1 MSTVNLN
8 KPLSKPLL
16 RIEDLRVC
24 FDTYAGTVQ
33 AVRGVDLDLRP
44 GEVLAIVGESGC
56 GKSVTAQAVMQLN
69 PSPPARVESG
79 HILMDGLDLLALTD
93 RQMRQIRGREISM
106 IFQDPMTSL
115 NPTARIGRQ
124 IEESILQHRRVSRA
138 EARARAVEMLGLVG
152 IANPQARMRQ
162 YPYEFSG
169 GMRQRVMIA
178 MALVCSP
185 KILIADEPTTALD
198 GTIQSQ
204 IIDLLLDL
212 RKKLGTTILIITHD
226 MGVVADIADRVA
238 VMYAGL
244 IVEQGTVRELFYQP
258 RHPYTAGLLNS
269 IPRMNQRKTALVPIE
284 GNPPDLL
291 HPPAGCPFAGRCG
304 RCMRICAESM
314 PDKTQLTGEHF
325 VRCWLEHEYA
335 PGREASRVP

>member
-1 MSTVNLN
+1 MSQNDPN
-8 KPLSKPLL
+8 KPLMQ
-16 RIEDLRVC
+16 IEGLRVS

-33 AVRGVDLDLRP
+33 AVRGVDIELRQ

-56 GKSVTAQAVMQLN
+56 GKTVTAQAVMQLN
-69 PSPPARVESG
+69 PAPPARVESG
-79 HILMDGLDLLALTD
+79 RILLEGRDLLSLTD
-93 RQMRQIRGREISM
+93 RQMRRVRGHEISM

-124 IEESILQHRRVSRA
+124 IMEGILRHQQVSRQ
-138 EARARAVEMLGLVG
+138 EARERAVEMLRLVG
-152 IANPQARMRQ
+152 IANPEARMRQ

-178 MALVCSP
+178 MALVCNP

-198 GTIQSQ
+198 VTIQSQ

-212 RKKLGTTILIITHD
+212 RQQLNTTILLITHD

-244 IVEQGTVRELFYQP
+244 IVEQGTVRELFYEP
-258 RHPYTAGLLNS
+258 RHPYTLGLLQS
-269 IPRMNQRKTALVPIE
+269 IPKMNRQEKKLVPIE

-291 HPPAGCPFAGRCG
+291 DPPPGCPFAGRCR
-304 RCMRICAESM
+304 RCMRICRERL
-314 PDKTQLTGEHF
+314 PDKTPLTQEHF
-325 VRCWLEHEYA
+325 VRCWLQHEYA
-335 PGREASRVP
+335 SGQEVRRVP

>member
-1 MSTVNLN
+1 MSELN
-8 KPLSKPLL
+8 QRELLL
-16 RIEDLRVC
+16 RIEDLRVS

-33 AVRGVDLDLRP
+33 AVRGVDIEMRR
-44 GEVLAIVGESGC
+44 GEILAIVGESGC
-56 GKSVTAQAVMQLN
+56 GKSVTAQAVLQLN
-69 PSPPARVESG
+69 PSPPARVDSG
-79 HILMDGLDLLALTD
+79 RILLEGKDLLSLTD
-93 RQMRQIRGREISM
+93 RQMRRVRGREISM

-124 IEESILQHRRVSRA
+124 IVEGILRHQKISRG
-138 EARARAVEMLGLVG
+138 EARERAVEMLRLVG
-152 IANPQARMRQ
+152 IANPETRMRQ

-178 MALVCSP
+178 MALVCNP

-198 GTIQSQ
+198 VTIQSQ

-212 RKKLGTTILIITHD
+212 RKKLNTAILIITHD

-258 RHPYTAGLLNS
+258 RHPYTLGLLNS
-269 IPRMNQRKTALVPIE
+269 IPRMNQTRTELVPIE

-291 HPPAGCPFAGRCG
+291 NPPAGCPFANRCG
-304 RCMRICAESM
+304 RCMRICADRM
-314 PDKTQLTGEHF
+314 PEKTPLTEEHF

-335 PGREASRVP
+335 PGQEVRRVP